1 MATGL
6 EPPVTTESG
15 SDGALLHHISWSTY
29 EALLK
34 DYEEVPNPHFIY
46 DRGDLLITPLSAEHE
61 NLKDHFLVLITL
73 LAEEFEKEN
82 QSFGSM
88 THKREDLQRGFEPD
102 ACFYFQ
108 NEAQMR
114 GKKRFDPMVDP
125 PPELVIEIDIS
136 HPSLNK
142 LPLFASFG
150 IAEVWR
156 WDGKKIHVLKLF
168 QGEYVT
174 SDYSVSLPAVNRAIL
189 SEFVNES
196 FELGRLEWI
205 KKIRSWAKHQRESH
219 R

>member
-1 MATGL
+1 MATVL

-15 SDGALLHHISWSTY
+15 VDGVLLHHISWSTY
-29 EALLK
+29 EGLLK
-34 DYEEVPNPHFIY
+34 DYEDVPNPNFIY
-46 DRGDLLITPLSAEHE
+46 DRGDLLITVLSAKHE
-61 NLKDHFLVLITL
+61 NLKDHFLLLITL
-73 LAEEFEKEN
+73 LAEGFDIES

-102 ACFYFQ
+102 LCFYFQ

-114 GKKRFDPMVDP
+114 GKERFDPKVDP

-156 WDGKKIHVLKLF
+156 WDGKQVHVLKLSH
-168 QGEYVT
+168 GEYVS
-174 SDYSVSLPAVNRAIL
+174 SDYSASLPAVNATFL
-189 SEFVNES
+189 TQFVKES

-205 KKIRSWAKHQRESH
+205 KKIRSWARHQSGSH
-219 R
+219 